1 MDPNLARTL
10 STLLAVVVAAPLVGA
25 ALNGLLPRLFSRR
38 ASAVVGVGASVV
50 SFAAAFWAL
59 VAWYPVRESL
69 PGHAFSVS
77 YFSWIAAGPLA
88 VDFALWMDPLSAL
101 MLMVVTGIGSLIH
114 LYSVGYMHDDPSFA
128 RFFSHL
134 NLFLFS
140 MLLLVL
146 GRSLPIVFVGWE
158 GVGLCSY
165 LLIGFWFSDA
175 EKALAGQKAFVV
187 NRIGDFGFLVAMFLL
202 IFLMDGSLDIPG
214 LHGAAEEATSPLRTQ
229 AGMTT
234 LITLLLFLGVTG
246 KSAQIPLYIWLPD
259 AMAGPTPV
267 SALIHAATMVTAGVY
282 LIARLNF
289 LFALAPVTMAVVA
302 TVGGLTA
309 LFAATIG
316 LVQNDIKKVLAYSTV
331 SQLGYMVLGVGV
343 GAFGAGVFHLMTHAF
358 FKACLFLG
366 AGSVIHALHGEQDIR
381 RMGGLARKMPVTHW
395 TFLLATLAIAGVP
408 GLSGFFSKDEILF
421 EALTMRH
428 ASGSIPGYMNVLW
441 FGLGISAALM
451 TAFYM
456 FRLYFLTFRG
466 ECRDPHAHPHE
477 SPWTMG
483 LPLVVLAA
491 GSVAAGYLGLPG
503 GHGNFLRG
511 FLAPVFEGGEASF
524 RSEGS
529 HALEFG
535 LMGVSTLVALA
546 GIALAAWWYVGRG
559 REMPGR
565 LAAAVPS
572 LHRTLVDKWYV
583 DEAYDLLV
591 VRPLRAMSGWAF
603 RLLDVVV
610 VDRGMVHG
618 PARLVTW
625 IGRGLRR
632 GHNGDV
638 QAYLAVLALGLAVL
652 VFVVW

>member
-1 MDPNLARTL
+1 
-10 STLLAVVVAAPLVGA
+10 
-25 ALNGLLPRLFSRR
+25 
-38 ASAVVGVGASVV
+38 
-50 SFAAAFWAL
+50 
-59 VAWYPVRESL
+59 
-69 PGHAFSVS
+69 
-77 YFSWIAAGPLA
+77 
-88 VDFALWMDPLSAL
+88 
-101 MLMVVTGIGSLIH
+101 
-114 LYSVGYMHDDPSFA
+114 
-128 RFFSHL
+128 
-134 NLFLFS
+134 
-140 MLLLVL
+140 
-146 GRSLPIVFVGWE
+146 
-158 GVGLCSY
+158 
-165 LLIGFWFSDA
+165 
-175 EKALAGQKAFVV
+175 
-187 NRIGDFGFLVAMFLL
+187 
-202 IFLMDGSLDIPG
+202 
-214 LHGAAEEATSPLRTQ
+214 
-229 AGMTT
+229 
-234 LITLLLFLGVTG
+234 
-246 KSAQIPLYIWLPD
+246 
-259 AMAGPTPV
+259 
-267 SALIHAATMVTAGVY
+267 
-282 LIARLNF
+282 
-289 LFALAPVTMAVVA
+289 
-302 TVGGLTA
+302 
-309 LFAATIG
+309 
-316 LVQNDIKKVLAYSTV
+316 
-331 SQLGYMVLGVGV
+331 
-343 GAFGAGVFHLMTHAF
+343 
-358 FKACLFLG
+358 
-366 AGSVIHALHGEQDIR
+366 
-381 RMGGLARKMPVTHW
+381 
-395 TFLLATLAIAGVP
+395 
-408 GLSGFFSKDEILF
+408 
-421 EALTMRH
+421 MRH
-428 ASGSIPGYMNVLW
+428 ASGAVPGYMNVLW

>member
-1 MDPNLARTL
+1 MEPNLARSL
-10 STLLAVVVAAPLVGA
+10 STLLAVVVAAPLAGA
-25 ALNGLLPRLFSRR
+25 LLNGLLPRLLSRR
-38 ASAVVGVGASVV
+38 ASAVVGVGASAV
-50 SFAAAFWAL
+50 SFAAALWAL
-59 VAWYPVRESL
+59 LLWYPVRETL
-69 PGHAFSVS
+69 PGQAFSAP
-77 YFSWIAAGPLA
+77 YFSWISAGSLS
-88 VDFALWMDPLSAL
+88 VDFALWLDPLSAL
-101 MLMVVTGIGSLIH
+101 MLMIVTGIGSLIH
-114 LYSVGYMHDDPSFA
+114 LYSVGYMHDDASFA

-146 GRSLPIVFVGWE
+146 GQSLLILFVGWE

-165 LLIGFWFSDA
+165 LLIGFWYSDA

-187 NRIGDFGFLVAMFLL
+187 NRVGDFGFLVAMFLL
-202 IFLMDGSLDIPG
+202 VFLLGGSLDIPG
-214 LHGAAEEATSPLRTQ
+214 LHEAAEDASSPLRTQ
-229 AGMTT
+229 EGMVTA
-234 LITLLLFLGVTG
+234 ITLLLFLGVTG
-246 KSAQIPLYIWLPD
+246 KSAQIPLYVWLPD

-428 ASGSIPGYMNVLW
+428 ASGAVPGWLNVLW
-441 FGLGISAALM
+441 FGLGLSAALM

-477 SPWTMG
+477 SPWTMA

-491 GSVAAGYLGLPG
+491 GSVLAGYLGLPG
-503 GHGNFLRG
+503 GHGNFLHG
-511 FLAPVFEGGEASF
+511 FLGPVFEGGEASF

-535 LMGVSTLVALA
+535 LMGVSTLVALG

-572 LHRTLVDKWYV
+572 LYRAMLDKWYV
-583 DEAYDLLV
+583 DEAYDRLV
-591 VRPLRAMSGWAF
+591 VGPLRTLSGWAF
-603 RLLDVVV
+603 RLLDVRV
-610 VDRGMVHG
+610 VDQGMVHG
-618 PARLVTW
+618 PASLAVLA
-625 IGRGLRR
+625 GRGLRR
-632 GHNGDV
+632 LHTGDV
-638 QAYLAVLALGLAVL
+638 QAYLAVLVLGLSVL
-652 VFVVW
+652 TWALW